1 MRRAAARGVAA
12 AGPENDS
19 TEKPIISILIAAAEA
34 AEAAAENVAR
44 RAWEGGRERCTDRAG
59 TALPAHTHGHQSV
72 MDDACAREPA
82 GKQAG
87 GAAPRANDGR
97 KKGRKLGKLYFSH
110 LNGWMGGWMDLL
122 AGSDFS

>member
-1 MRRAAARGVAA
+1 MRRAARGVAA

-34 AEAAAENVAR
+34 AAAAEENVAR
-44 RAWEGGRERCTDRAG
+44 QAWEGERERCTDRAG

-82 GKQAG
+82 GKQA
-87 GAAPRANDGR
+87 AARRRGQMMGNGR
-97 KKGRKLGKLYFSH
+97 KEEREEAWEIVF
-110 LNGWMGGWMDLL
+110 
-122 AGSDFS
+122 